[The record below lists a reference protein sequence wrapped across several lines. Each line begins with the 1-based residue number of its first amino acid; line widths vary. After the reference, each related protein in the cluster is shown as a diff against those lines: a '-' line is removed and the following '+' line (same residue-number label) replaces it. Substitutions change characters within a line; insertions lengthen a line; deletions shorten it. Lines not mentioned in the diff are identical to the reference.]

1 MKIISW
7 FFVLLVDIK
16 KYLSF
21 SYNHGK
27 FKGIYSSFDEATKDV
42 KILKGYNEDEIVD
55 SCLDVFSNNDT
66 KIMEY
71 EYPVFFWLRQIFSE
85 IENDR
90 VIKVFDFGG
99 RFGGHFFK
107 FLPFARE
114 SNFSW
119 LVCEVEKMAI
129 MGQKKFENEQLKFT
143 FSFEDMN
150 DNDIFLSSGTIQYV
164 ENLSLSN
171 TLMKSSNKPKYILLA
186 RLPMQTQVKKFVT
199 LQNQKIAFIP
209 QYVFNK
215 NDFIQEMNDINYE
228 LVSEWD
234 DFSDSCVIP
243 FHREK
248 SAFSYTGLYFKL
260 RGDI

>member
-1 MKIISW
+1 MKVINWLLI
-7 FFVLLVDIK
+7 LLVDIK

-21 SYNHGK
+21 NYNHGK
-27 FKGIYSSFDEATKDV
+27 FKGVYSSFDEATKGV
-42 KILKGYNEDEIVD
+42 KILKGYNEDEIVA
-55 SCLDVFSNNDT
+55 SCLEVSINNT

-71 EYPVFFWLRQIFSE
+71 EYPIFFWLEQIFSE
-85 IENDR
+85 IKEDR

-107 FLPFARE
+107 FLPFAKKYK
-114 SNFSW
+114 FSW

-129 MGQKKFENEQLKFT
+129 MGRKKNENKQLKFT
-143 FSFEDMN
+143 FSFEDLKGS
-150 DNDIFLSSGTIQYV
+150 DIFLSSGTIQYV
-164 ENLSLSN
+164 DGLSLSN
-171 TLMKSSNKPKYILLA
+171 TLMKSPNKPKYILLA
-186 RLPMQTQVKKFVT
+186 RLPMQTQVKKYVT

-215 NDFIQEMNDINYE
+215 NDFIQEMNEINYE

-248 SAFSYTGLYFKL
+248 SVSSYIGLYFKL
-260 RGDI
+260 RDDV